1 MQQSANLYFG
11 KGGPRDFGLLRCVK
25 MKELK
30 EYVRS
35 IPDFPEPGII
45 FRDVT
50 TILQDPD
57 GLCLSIDELRG
68 KLQGL
73 DYNMIVG
80 PESRGFIFGVP
91 VA

>member
-1 MQQSANLYFG
+1 
-11 KGGPRDFGLLRCVK
+11 

-57 GLCLSIDELRG
+57 GLCLSIDESCRDLTT
-68 KLQGL
+68 
-73 DYNMIVG
+73 I
-80 PESRGFIFGVP
+80 
-91 VA
+91 

>member
-1 MQQSANLYFG
+1 MY
-11 KGGPRDFGLLRCVK
+11 FGLLWCVK

-80 PESRGFIFGVP
+80 P
-91 VA
+91 